1 MMYLRC
7 CWFIW
12 DI

>member
-1 MMYLRC
+1 MMYLR